1 MPVYDQP
8 PSAPCANWPV
18 FFALFP
24 ENATDSNAFS
34 LKHFFYIYF
43 TSDWLVA
50 PADWQASLQLWV
62 LFWSDFIF
70 FPLRLSLNLIGFTL
84 GALCGKRPDYSLLHC
99 ELVDGKAHSGGLIP
113 PLLGWASLWKPW
125 EDLSCLADNCSQVS
139 TSKAKKQGRPK
150 ERKFSF
156 QAVCWLACGYFGNVK
171 ITWEMS

>member
-34 LKHFFYIYF
+34 LKHFFLYILHL
-43 TSDWLVA
+43 WLACGSCWLTGKSTAVG
-50 PADWQASLQLWV
+50 SLLKR
-62 LFWSDFIF
+62 FHF